1 MNIRPWRAGDEG
13 AVRTIHELM
22 ATGYP
27 LPDVNAPLFG
37 LKRVLEAD
45 SGDGIGAG
53 AVKPVGECFL
63 WVAQD
68 LPPVLR
74 GRAFCRLM
82 GEARSLAAASGYD
95 ELTAWIPPHIE
106 AAFGS
111 PLSRAGWRPS
121 PWQSWSVRI

>member
-22 ATGYP
+22 ETGYP

-45 SGDGIGAG
+45 SGDVIGAG
-53 AVKPVGECFL
+53 AVKPVGERFL

-68 LPPVLR
+68 LPPVLC

-82 GEARSLAAASGYD
+82 GEARSLAAMAGYD